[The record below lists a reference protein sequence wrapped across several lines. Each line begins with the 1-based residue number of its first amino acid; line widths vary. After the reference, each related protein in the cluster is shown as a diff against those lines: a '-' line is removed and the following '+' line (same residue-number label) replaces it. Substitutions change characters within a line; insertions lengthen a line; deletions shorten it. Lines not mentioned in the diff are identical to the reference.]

1 MKGVCVWKKITKG
14 KVACHISVSSALV
27 VIGSTSSINKGF
39 EVNKRP
45 AYGMSV
51 TGQGRASA
59 KRFCGIMNMPSPPKT
74 NAYFKSNKAILK
86 TVAEKSMMDASDEIH
101 ALKGSN

>member
-27 VIGSTSSINKGF
+27 VIGSTSINKGF

-51 TGQGRASA
+51 TGQGRASN
-59 KRFCGIMNMPSPPKT
+59 G
-74 NAYFKSNKAILK
+74 
-86 TVAEKSMMDASDEIH
+86 
-101 ALKGSN
+101 G